1 MKKVLPVVVSLLLL
15 PVLLSYGQKEKH
27 KHKEKGHKGDGTL
40 PPPRVWIANIG
51 SYTTTRD
58 MLLTNQ
64 TLITDSPGC
73 VVSGFTMSLM
83 APGGHDFFGPLYAHG
98 NEFSQI
104 QKDKLKEWDFPNVT
118 VYIQDIHLNCHNSDA
133 TSPALTY
140 KYNVK

>member
-1 MKKVLPVVVSLLLL
+1 MKKIFPAVVASLLLL
-15 PVLLSYGQKEKH
+15 PAVVSFAQKEKH
-27 KHKEKGHKGDGTL
+27 KHKEKGNTEL
-40 PPPRVWIANIG
+40 PPPRVWIANIP
-51 SYTTTRD
+51 SYTTTRE

-73 VVSGFTMSLM
+73 VVSGFTLSLM

-98 NEFSQI
+98 NEFSQV